1 MNRICISIVALV
13 LASVVCGCA
22 SFSSPV
28 VPGFGGVSMYK
39 APLDIDFDETDL
51 GEKKGQSSVHTILWA
66 VSFGD
71 CGANAA
77 AKAGGIEII
86 KHADYEYFNILGLY
100 SRYTTIV
107 YGD

>member
-1 MNRICISIVALV
+1 MRL
-13 LASVVCGCA
+13 CGCLLLVSTIFMSGCV

-28 VPGFGGVSMYK
+28 VPGFGGVSLYK
-39 APLDIDFDETDL
+39 APLDINFDETDL
-51 GEKKGQSSVHTILWA
+51 GEKTGESSVHTILWV

-77 AKAGGIEII
+77 AKDGGIEVI
-86 KHADYEYFNILGLY
+86 KHADYEHFNVLGMY